1 MVSNPSKTYSK
12 TCNSDIVA
20 TACQLA
26 YTNELQS
33 SNITSDIFPWILSA
47 QIVQTISII
56 TSCIPY
62 LRPLLDAFPSGM
74 MVNDD
79 LNRHG
84 TSSNYLNGYTKRSDH
99 NYVLREVNN
108 TSKGENSQS
117 TTRLHDS
124 DEHNIPDLTGREV
137 QNSSRIVSE
146 RALFKNGPGI
156 EATTTIETAWND
168 RSPAATGTS

>member
-1 MVSNPSKTYSK
+1 M
-12 TCNSDIVA
+12 A
-20 TACQLA
+20 TACQLV

-33 SNITSDIFPWILSA
+33 SNVTSDIFPWILCA

-99 NYVLREVNN
+99 NYVLREMNSI
-108 TSKGENSQS
+108 SKGENSQS
-117 TTRLHDS
+117 TTRLAFHPS
-124 DEHNIPDLTGREV
+124 SEHNMPDLTGRGV
-137 QNSSRIVSE
+137 QNTSHIVSDQ
-146 RALFKNGPGI
+146 ALFKNGPGI
-156 EATTTIETAWND
+156 EATTTIETWNE
-168 RSPAATGTS
+168 RSPAGTS